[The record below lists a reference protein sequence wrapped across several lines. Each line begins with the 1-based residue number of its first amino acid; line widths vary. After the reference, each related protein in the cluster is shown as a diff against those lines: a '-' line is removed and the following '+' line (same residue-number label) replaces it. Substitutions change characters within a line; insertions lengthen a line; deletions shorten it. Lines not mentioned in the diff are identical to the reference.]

1 MPIFNYTA
9 TDQYGRKVT
18 GSVDSRSKEI
28 AVGLIKQ
35 KNLYLLSIVEKKD
48 SILDEVLNF
57 RGIPKSELV
66 SFTRQFSTMVS
77 AGLPLSNALEVLVNQ
92 TENKSFKKI
101 LYDVLKS
108 VEGGLPL
115 SGALS
120 RHPTVFTVTYQSL
133 VNAGESSGNL
143 DVILDRLAT
152 RLEEER
158 ELEAKFKGAMVYP
171 IIVFITMIGVFFILM
186 IFVIPK
192 LADMYENLNVP
203 LPFITQVMISS
214 SRFMVDNVILMLLG
228 FAGIIFGVRY
238 FLKSPQ
244 GHQIFSEVMFVL
256 PVFGKI
262 NRLRDLDQFTSTLAL
277 LLSSAVPIVESLNIV
292 SDVVNN
298 IAYKQAAKEAARQIE
313 RGMQLSEYF
322 KTNSVFPPLVS
333 QMAGVGQETGKM
345 DEVLDKISKYF
356 KNELDHLIRG
366 LSAALE
372 PIILVILG
380 VMVGFLIV
388 SIITP
393 IYKIT
398 SAL

>member
-1 MPIFNYTA
+1 MPVFNYTA
-9 TDQYGRKVT
+9 ADAQGKKIT
-18 GSVDSRSKEI
+18 GAVDARSKEI
-28 AVGLIKQ
+28 AVSLVKQ
-35 KNLYLLSIVEKKD
+35 KGLYLLSIDEKK
-48 SILDEVLNF
+48 STVLEEVLNF
-57 RGIPKSELV
+57 RGIPKAEV
-66 SFTRQFSTMVS
+66 VGFTRQFSTMVS
-77 AGLPLSNALEVLVNQ
+77 AGLPISNALEVLVNQ
-92 TENKSFKKI
+92 TENKTFQKV

-115 SGALS
+115 SSALGK
-120 RHPTVFTVTYQSL
+120 HPYVFSVTYQSL
-133 VNAGESSGNL
+133 VSAGESSGNL

-158 ELEAKFKGAMVYP
+158 ELEAKFRGAMVYP
-171 IIVFITMIGVFFILM
+171 ILVFITMIGVFFVLM

-203 LPFITQVMISS
+203 LPFITQVMITS
-214 SRFMVDNVILMLLG
+214 SRFMVNNVFLILVAMVGAVLG
-228 FAGIIFGVRY
+228 IRY
-238 FLKSPQ
+238 FLKSPE
-244 GHQIFSEVMFVL
+244 GSRMVSEVMFVL

-262 NRLRDLDQFTSTLAL
+262 NRLKDLDQFTSTLAL

-292 SDVVNN
+292 SEVVTNS
-298 IAYKQAAKEAARQIE
+298 AYKNAAKEAASQIE
-313 RGMQLSEYF
+313 RGTELSEYF
-322 KTNSVFPPLVS
+322 KSNSVFPPLVS

-356 KNELDHLIRG
+356 KSELDHLIRG

-372 PIILVILG
+372 PIILVVLG

>member
-9 TDQYGRKVT
+9 TDPQGKKVT

-28 AVGLIKQ
+28 AVNLIKQ
-35 KNLYLLSIVEKKD
+35 KGLYLLAINEKKD
-48 SILDEVLNF
+48 SIIDEVLNL
-57 RGIPKSELV
+57 RGIPKSEV
-66 SFTRQFSTMVS
+66 VGFTRQFSTMVS
-77 AGLPLSNALEVLVNQ
+77 AGLPIANALEVLVNQ
-92 TENKSFKKI
+92 TENPAFKKM

-115 SGALS
+115 SAALG
-120 RHPTVFTVTYQSL
+120 RHPYVFNVTFQSL
-133 VNAGESSGNL
+133 VSAGESSGNL

-171 IIVFITMIGVFFILM
+171 IIVFITMIAVFFILM
-186 IFVIPK
+186 VFVIPK

-203 LPFITQVMISS
+203 LPMVTQVMISS
-214 SRFMVDNVILMLLG
+214 SRFMVDNVFLILLMA
-228 FAGIIFGVRY
+228 AGAIFGIRY

-244 GHQIFSEVMFVL
+244 GHQIVSEVMFVM

-262 NRLRDLDQFTSTLAL
+262 NKLKDLDQFTSTLAL

-292 SDVVNN
+292 ADVVTNS
-298 IAYKQAAKEAARQIE
+298 AYKNAAKEAARQIE
-313 RGMQLSEYF
+313 RGTALSEYF

-372 PIILVILG
+372 PIILVVLG
-380 VMVGFLIV
+380 VMVGFLII